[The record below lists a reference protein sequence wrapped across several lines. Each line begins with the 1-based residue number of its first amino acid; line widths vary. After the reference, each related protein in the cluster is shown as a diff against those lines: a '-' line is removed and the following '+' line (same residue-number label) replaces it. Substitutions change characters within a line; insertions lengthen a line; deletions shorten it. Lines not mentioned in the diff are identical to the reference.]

1 MTSNRMPSNNKGFS
15 LIEVL
20 VTLIIVSI
28 GIMGLISMQ
37 LISAKNVN
45 NAELRSL
52 ASYYVYDMVERMR
65 ANPAAVAAGS
75 YNNVNGSETDPGTDC
90 SGGCSFAILAQ
101 YDAFIWNDMIDNSF
115 ANNSP
120 STPNSP
126 TSARG
131 LGPGAA
137 GEVSLAA
144 GIYTV
149 AVTWKEQDRNNAGGN
164 ITDQTLSIEFQ
175 L

>member
-1 MTSNRMPSNNKGFS
+1 MPSKKRGFS

-20 VTLIIVSI
+20 VTLVIVAI

-37 LISAKNVN
+37 LVSTKNVN

-52 ASYYVYDMVERMR
+52 ASYFVYDMSERMR
-65 ANPAAVAAGS
+65 ANPAGVAAGS
-75 YNNVNGSETDPGTDC
+75 YNNIAGSAADPGTDC
-90 SGGCSFAILAQ
+90 STSCSAAVLAQ
-101 YDAFIWNDMIDNSF
+101 YDAYIWNDMINNSF

-131 LGPGAA
+131 LGPNAA
-137 GEVSLAA
+137 GTVSLAA
-144 GIYTV
+144 GVYTI
-149 AVTWKEQDRNNAGGN
+149 AVRWNEQDRTDAGG
-164 ITDQTLSIEFQ
+164 TPLPQTLSIQFKI
-175 L
+175 